1 MLIFVSRLNG
11 ISHQAL
17 TFLYFVVI
25 NNIVTVDKQNEDIP
39 NHEKANPDIS
49 NHEKANLEATKESD
63 VPYEML
69 SISKEGV
76 PSLRKIVITDDG
88 KDESNKAFNYAIAVS
103 RHSGA
108 ELLILRILE
117 DFEKVEGVSVEGV
130 GQDKVSN
137 SDMKREVKGQVIDE
151 METKIK
157 RCQEAGYEN
166 KISYKFKVGR
176 ATEEIVKEI
185 KEGNYDLLVLR
196 SSHLDTWVNS
206 LFSDARKIISSIEIP
221 VLIVQ

>member
-1 MLIFVSRLNG
+1 M
-11 ISHQAL
+11 
-17 TFLYFVVI
+17 
-25 NNIVTVDKQNEDIP
+25 TVDKQNEDTP
-39 NHEKANPDIS
+39 DSDKAKPDTPDSDKANV
-49 NHEKANLEATKESD
+49 EETKESD
-63 VPYEML
+63 VPYDML
-69 SISKEGV
+69 SISKEAL
-76 PSLRKIVITDDG
+76 PSLSKIVITDDG
-88 KDESNKAFNYAIAVS
+88 KVESNKAFNYAIALS

-108 ELLILRILE
+108 ELVILRILE

-130 GQDKVSN
+130 GQDNVSK
-137 SDMKREVKGQVIDE
+137 SDMKREVKGGVIDE

-157 RCQEAGYEN
+157 RCKEVGCEN